1 MFNVTVIDGKRI
13 LKYIIAIII
22 IIMLTVILKQAK
34 NQENINNTMKNASE
48 KIRSNSFIN
57 CMNTAIASMRYLN
70 KSENEE
76 QIDLNKSFISNVL
89 NSELGV
95 KNRIVAK
102 NIIDEVVNSS
112 DILDNISQII
122 DTEIPS
128 NITTQVIEENNIKAT
143 YTNTYENVEIK
154 NRSGYDLTTDML
166 TPNIS
171 LDNKKDIIIY
181 HTHTCESYTPTEK
194 FNYQMTGNYR
204 TTDLN
209 YSVVRVR
216 K

>member
-57 CMNTAIASMRYLN
+57 CMNITVASMRYLN